1 MLSHYAEERARLLA
15 VRACGHVI
23 MWLSC
28 VGIKTIRLARV
39 AQVPS
44 HRVHG
49 ESNCVPSAHKFYL
62 SSNSTKI
69 VRDSENE
76 NMNRTGCNHI
86 ALSVRN
92 KVNLIAAILRH
103 KYRKRKRLTNHT
115 QLIVMK
121 VQFIPL
127 LYKFGD
133 WHMLIR
139 WSWIVCLIFNVSRS

>member
-1 MLSHYAEERARLLA
+1 MRAD
-15 VRACGHVI
+15 GHVI
-23 MWLSC
+23 MRLSC
-28 VGIKTIRLARV
+28 VAIKTIRLARAV
-39 AQVPS
+39 QVPS

-62 SSNSTKI
+62 SSNSTTTI
-69 VRDSENE
+69 RDSENE

-86 ALSVRN
+86 AFPVRN

-103 KYRKRKRLTNHT
+103 KYRKRKRLTNHMR
-115 QLIVMK
+115 LIVMK
-121 VQFIPL
+121 AQLIPL

-139 WSWIVCLIFNVSRS
+139 WS